1 MNTRVRAAFAS
12 IALAALIVPVLS
24 QAYALESLP
33 TGVTMFTEEKRYVAG
48 ETVHLFA
55 QLHEQAASN
64 TLALFTVYSPDE
76 EIFLISKQTIQGNL
90 LNFAFSLDKDET
102 RTGLW
107 TVNVRYLDINEDATF
122 TLLDRGLYDK
132 AVLNSP
138 ALRAGNGS
146 AIAAEDVRAGTD
158 VAITASL
165 ENDENESRP
174 YVFVAQV
181 IGSDGLPVF
190 VSLVTGTM
198 SAGQTAAPAVNW
210 KPAESGTYTVEVF
223 AWSSLADPMPLDDKQ
238 FGVFEVY

>member
-1 MNTRVRAAFAS
+1 
-12 IALAALIVPVLS
+12 
-24 QAYALESLP
+24 
-33 TGVTMFTEEKRYVAG
+33 MFTEEKRYVAG

-55 QLHEQAASN
+55 QLHEYAASN
-64 TLALFTVYSPDE
+64 TLALFTVYAPDDE
-76 EIFLISKQTIQGNL
+76 KFLTSKQTIQGNL

-107 TVNVRYLDINEDATF
+107 TVNVRYLDVNESATF
-122 TLLDRGLYDK
+122 TLLDKGLYDK

-138 ALRAGNGS
+138 ALRASNGS
-146 AIAAEDVRAGTD
+146 AIAPEDVRAGAD

-181 IGSDGLPVF
+181 IDENGLPVF
-190 VSLVTGTM
+190 VSLATGTM
-198 SAGQTAAPAVNW
+198 SAGQTATPAVNW